1 MKVYPDK
8 LTAHFSK
15 GNSALYIVSGDEPLL
30 VQESCDLIRACL
42 KKKGFVE
49 RDLYHVDTNF
59 DWEEVLF
66 SANSMSLFA
75 DRKLIE
81 LRMPKAKPSDA
92 GISALVEFAEAS
104 LDASSEDTCM
114 LLVLPKLDKKIQNAA
129 WFKTLEAVAAFVQ
142 IWPIEL
148 ENLPKWVTERFKQH
162 GLRAD
167 ADAVGALIDRVEG
180 NLLAAA
186 QEIDRLRLI
195 AVDNHISADLVIDG
209 VSDSARYDV
218 FGLIDAAV
226 GQDVDRTLKVIQGL
240 RAENTELMFVTAIL
254 SKELRTLISMSQA
267 VREGQGVESVLQ
279 SYRVWAKRKNVVGR
293 CLQKRSVDV
302 LQRCLQ
308 WVGKI
313 DQQLKGMQDGSPWDE
328 LERLVLFL
336 AGRRVL

>member
-8 LTAHFSK
+8 LAAHFSK

-30 VQESCDLIRACL
+30 VQESCDVVRASL

-49 RDLYHVDTNF
+49 RDLYHVDGSF

-66 SANSMSLFA
+66 SVNSMSLFA
-75 DRKLIE
+75 EQKLIE
-81 LRMPKAKPSDA
+81 LRIPKGKPSDV
-92 GISALVEFAEAS
+92 GVNALLEFAE
-104 LDASSEDTCM
+104 SSPKDTCM
-114 LLVLPKLDKKIQNAA
+114 LLVLPKLDKKVQNAA
-129 WFKTLEAVAAFVQ
+129 WFKSLEAKAAYIQ

-148 ENLPKWVTERFKQH
+148 SNLPRWVNERFAQN
-162 GLRAD
+162 GLRAEP
-167 ADAVGALIDRVEG
+167 DAVTALIDRVEG

-195 AVDNHISADLVIDG
+195 TSDNRVSADLVIDG
-209 VSDSARYDV
+209 VSDNARYDV

-240 RAENTELMFVTAIL
+240 RAENTELMFLTAML
-254 SKELRTLISMSQA
+254 SKELRTLLSMSQA
-267 VREGQGVESVLQ
+267 MREGQGIEAVLQ

-293 CLQKRSVDV
+293 CLQKRSFDV

-308 WVGKI
+308 WIGKI
-313 DQQLKGMQDGSPWDE
+313 DQQLKGMQDGNPWDE
-328 LERLVLFL
+328 MERLVLFL